1 MLLYKSYCV
10 IPVICLPNDKNS
22 VFLSLSE
29 FL

>member
-10 IPVICLPNDKNS
+10 IPVICFPSDKNR
-22 VFLSLSE
+22 VFLSLVE